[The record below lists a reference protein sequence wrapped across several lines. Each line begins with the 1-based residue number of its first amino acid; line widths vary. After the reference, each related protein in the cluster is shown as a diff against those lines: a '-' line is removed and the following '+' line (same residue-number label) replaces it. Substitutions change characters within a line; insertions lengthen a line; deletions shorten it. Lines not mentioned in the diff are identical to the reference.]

1 MKKFKALLIK
11 AVVII
16 LILVIFIVLIALKNN
31 KEIAEAMTRG
41 PARWYGFIASKI
53 SGLVP
58 FISFTELLFVA
69 LFCIAVLLLVLFI
82 IDLVKLRII
91 RGFNKLFDIAIIAL
105 SVVTLYHFSCEAA
118 YNRKEM
124 PLPYY
129 ENDVE
134 REEYVDIYN
143 YFANDLNLCI
153 SELEFKEDGDVKS
166 PMALQDIAKE
176 VKKAYS
182 ILTDSYFA
190 SHTGAVKPML
200 SSFIYREFQITG
212 VTFSPFAESNINTLN
227 ASGDIP
233 FTVAHELAHTKG
245 VMREDDANILAF
257 YICLNSENAYLRF
270 SAYNRYFPLIGKMN
284 SKLYMS
290 SEERATL
297 VSINAAYYKYLSFE
311 SKYWDEHDL
320 LGNFADWINN
330 LYIKSSGVQEGTSS
344 YQGGTTDV
352 TDPELRKI
360 TKFSEVQ
367 KLFLEKYYR
376 SKSI

>member
-1 MKKFKALLIK
+1 MKRIKSLLIK
-11 AVVII
+11 GMVII
-16 LILVIFIVLIALKNN
+16 AILVIFIVLIALKNN
-31 KEIAEAMTRG
+31 KDVAEAITRG
-41 PARWYGFIASKI
+41 PARWYGFIVSKI
-53 SGLVP
+53 SGVAP
-58 FISFTELLFVA
+58 FISFTELLFIG
-69 LFCIAVLLLVLFI
+69 LFSIAVILLVLFV
-82 IDLVKLRII
+82 IDLVKLRPI
-91 RGFNKLFDIAIIAL
+91 RAVNKIFDIAIIAL

-153 SELEFKEDGDVKS
+153 SQLEFKSDGDVKPNIS
-166 PMALQDIAKE
+166 LQEITKE
-176 VKKAYS
+176 VNKAYE
-182 ILTDSYFA
+182 IIKDSYFA
-190 SHTGAVKPML
+190 SHHGAVKPML

-212 VTFSPFAESNINTLN
+212 VTFSPLGESNINTLN
-227 ASGDIP
+227 TSGDIP

-257 YICLNSENAYLRF
+257 YVCLNSENAYLRF
-270 SAYNRYFPLIGKMN
+270 SAYNRYFYYIGKL
-284 SKLYMS
+284 SSSIYMS
-290 SEERATL
+290 QEERATL
-297 VSINAAYYKYLSFE
+297 VPINSAYSKYATFE
-311 SKYWDEHDL
+311 RKYWDEHDL

-360 TKFSEVQ
+360 TSFSPVQ

-376 SKSI
+376 S

>member
-1 MKKFKALLIK
+1 MKKFKALLVKGIVLI
-11 AVVII
+11 A
-16 LILVIFIVLIALKNN
+16 ILVIFIVLIALKNN
-31 KEIAEAMTRG
+31 KDVAEAITRG
-41 PARWYGFIASKI
+41 PARWYGFVVSKI
-53 SGLVP
+53 SGIAP

-69 LFCIAVLLLVLFI
+69 LFCIAVLLIVLFI

-91 RGFNKLFDIAIIAL
+91 RGFNKLLDIAIIAL

-118 YNRKEM
+118 YNRKQM

-134 REEYVDIYN
+134 REEYVAIYN
-143 YFANDLNLCI
+143 YFANDLNYCI
-153 SELEFKEDGDVKS
+153 SQLEFKEDGDVKS
-166 PMALQDIAKE
+166 PMSLQEITKE
-176 VKKAYS
+176 VKKAYG
-182 ILTDSYFA
+182 IVIDSYFA
-190 SHTGAVKPML
+190 SHNGAVKPMI

-212 VTFSPFAESNINTLN
+212 VTFGPFAESNVNTLN
-227 ASGDIP
+227 VAGDIP

-257 YICLNSENAYLRF
+257 YVCLNSENTFLRF
-270 SAYNRYFPLIGKMN
+270 SAYNRYFYTIRKLN
-284 SKLYMS
+284 SSLYMS
-290 SEERATL
+290 DEERASL
-297 VSINAAYYKYLSFE
+297 VAIDNAYFKHMTFQNN
-311 SKYWDEHDL
+311 YWDEHDL

-330 LYIKSSGVQEGTSS
+330 LYIKSSGVEEGTSS

-360 TKFSEVQ
+360 TSFSTVQ

-376 SKSI
+376 S